1 MNIFKSTALLFV
13 SLLCFSACENDG
25 GGNLDPE
32 PEQPKPTTITL
43 NKTEAFVKVDGQV
56 VLTATV
62 EPESKISELQW
73 TSSDD
78 TVASVDNGIVT
89 ANKLGTATVIAFIDN
104 VIASCKINVVETSVE
119 KITLDKTEISLG
131 VGDTEQLSATVEPE
145 DAENKNIDWYAED
158 ETVAKVKEGLVT
170 ALKAGKTNIVA
181 RIGHVVSKCAVT
193 VTAIPVTGITIEPTT
208 AEISEHETVMLT
220 VTITPANATDK
231 TLDWATDDPKIAT
244 VAQVDGMDNMCV
256 VSGVGAGKT
265 VITAFA
271 ADGELSA
278 SCEVTVK
285 KSETPQAAPK
295 VGDYYYSDGTW
306 SDGGLISMDLDG
318 TNAVWAEN
326 KPAPIAGK
334 TVIGIVF
341 QTDPNRIASSEKE
354 RGFTHGYV
362 VAAKGAHAPVPETPE
377 LEGLTRYSFE
387 GVSCLGACKLA
398 STWYKNIDGWSETN
412 TVLMEYAGR
421 IDRCPAFDWTTTDFQ
436 PTPPVTSSGWFMPA
450 TGQVWDMLANLCG
463 DEVAKYLK
471 ENRTTDYDATYY
483 VSKRIP
489 SCDVLGAF
497 NEKFSMIPKNQREYL
512 KRQTDYYGEASIWT
526 SSIYTP
532 EEAACIFSIGD
543 LDAKQGQGGLIEC
556 MAENMDGMCYARPIL
571 AF

>member
-13 SLLCFSACENDG
+13 SLLCFSACENGG

-32 PEQPKPTTITL
+32 PEQPKQTTITL

-62 EPESKISELQW
+62 EPESKITELQW
-73 TSSDD
+73 TSSDEE
-78 TVASVDNGIVT
+78 VASVDNGVVT
-89 ANKLGTATVIAFIDN
+89 ANKLGSATVIAFIDN

-119 KITLDKTEISLG
+119 KITLDKTEISIS
-131 VGDTEQLSATVEPE
+131 VGDTEQISATVEPE
-145 DAENKNIDWYAED
+145 DAENQNIDWYSED
-158 ETVAKVKEGLVT
+158 ETVATVKGGLVT

-181 RIGHVVSKCAVT
+181 RIGQVESKCAVT
-193 VTAIPVTGITIEPTT
+193 VTNIPVTGISIEPST
-208 AEISEHETVMLT
+208 AEISEYETVMLT

-244 VAQVDGMDNMCV
+244 VAQVDGMENMCV
-256 VSGVGAGKT
+256 VSGMGEGKT

-271 ADGELSA
+271 ADGEISA

-341 QTDPNRIASSEKE
+341 QTDPDRIASTEKE

-362 VAAKGAHAPVPETPE
+362 VAARGAHAENAE
-377 LEGLTRYSFE
+377 LTRYAITE
-387 GVSCLGACKLA
+387 MVSCLGACKIGK
-398 STWYKNIDGWSETN
+398 TWYNNISGWEETN
-412 TVLMEYAGR
+412 TVLQSFAGKTGYV
-421 IDRCPAFDWTTTDFQ
+421 PAFDWTTRDFQ
-436 PTPPVTSSGWFMPA
+436 PTAPVKTSGWFMPA
-450 TGQVWDMLANLCG
+450 TGQVWDMIANLCG
-463 DEVAKYLK
+463 SEVAAYLK
-471 ENRTTDYDATYY
+471 ENRTLEYDATRYISTR
-483 VSKRIP
+483 VSY
-489 SCDVLGAF
+489 DVIAAF
-497 NEKFSMIPKNQREYL
+497 NEKFSQIPDNQREDL
-512 KRQTDYYGEASIWT
+512 KKDNDYYGSCSIWT
-526 SSIYTP
+526 SSTFTP
-532 EEAACIFSIGD
+532 DESACVFSIGD
-543 LDAKQGQGGLIEC
+543 LSAKAGTGGLIEC
-556 MAENMDGMCYARPIL
+556 MEEWMDNTCYARPIL

>member
-13 SLLCFSACENDG
+13 SLLCFSACENGG

-32 PEQPKPTTITL
+32 PEQPKQTTITL

-62 EPESKISELQW
+62 EPESKITELQW

-104 VIASCKINVVETSVE
+104 VIASCKINVVETSAE
-119 KITLDKTEISLG
+119 KITLDKTEISIS
-131 VGDTEQLSATVEPE
+131 VGDTEQISATVEPE
-145 DAENKNIDWYAED
+145 DAENQNIDWYSED
-158 ETVAKVKEGLVT
+158 ETVATVKEGLVT

-181 RIGHVVSKCAVT
+181 RIGHVESKCAVT
-193 VTAIPVTGITIEPTT
+193 VTNIPVIGISIEPSTV
-208 AEISEHETVMLT
+208 EISENETVMLT

-231 TLDWATDDPKIAT
+231 TLDWATDDPEIAT
-244 VAQVDGMDNMCV
+244 VAQVDGMENMCV
-256 VSGVGAGKT
+256 VSGMGEGKT

-271 ADGELSA
+271 ADGEISA

-326 KPAPIAGK
+326 KPAPVAGK

-341 QTDPNRIASSEKE
+341 QTDPDRIASSEKE

-362 VAAKGAHAPVPETPE
+362 VAAKCAHFDNYET
-377 LEGLTRYSFE
+377 TFYSLQ
-387 GVSCLGACKLA
+387 GVDCISPCKVG
-398 STWYKNIDGWSETN
+398 STWYKNLDGWSDTN
-412 TVLMEYAGR
+412 TVLMEYSSIIYQFHVFDLIRDFTPTA
-421 IDRCPAFDWTTTDFQ
+421 PAK
-436 PTPPVTSSGWFMPA
+436 SSGWFLPS
-450 TGQVWDMLANLCG
+450 TGQMWDMVANLCG
-463 DEVAKYLK
+463 NEVAQFLK
-471 ENRTTDYDATYY
+471 ENRTNGYDATYY
-483 VSKRIP
+483 VSTHV
-489 SCDVLGAF
+489 SYDALDAF
-497 NEKFSMIPKNQREYL
+497 NEKFSLIPENQREDL
-512 KRQTDYYGEASIWT
+512 KVDDTYTGSCMIWT
-526 SSIYTP
+526 SSVYTP
-532 EEAACIFSIGD
+532 GEAVCTFSIGNRESRD
-543 LDAKQGQGGLIEC
+543 GKEGSLVECSLDW
-556 MAENMDGMCYARPIL
+556 MDSMHYARYIL

>member
-1 MNIFKSTALLFV
+1 MNILKSTALLFV
-13 SLLCFSACENDG
+13 SLLCFSACENGG

-32 PEQPKPTTITL
+32 PDQPKPTTITL

-78 TVASVDNGIVT
+78 TVASVDNGTVT

-306 SDGGLISMDLDG
+306 SDGGLISMDIDG

-362 VAAKGAHAPVPETPE
+362 VAAKGAHGSEYET
-377 LEGLTRYSFE
+377 TRYSFQ
-387 GVSCLGACKLA
+387 GVDCISPCKVG
-398 STWYKNIDGWSETN
+398 STWYKNIDGWYETN
-412 TVLMEYAGR
+412 HVISEYST
-421 IDRCPAFDWTTTDFQ
+421 ILNQFPAFDWTRDFK
-436 PTPPVTSSGWFMPA
+436 PTAPTKSSGWFLPS
-450 TGQVWDMLANLCG
+450 TGQMWDMVANLCG
-463 DEVAKYLK
+463 SEVAQFLK
-471 ENRTTDYDATYY
+471 ENRTNGYDATYY
-483 VSKRIP
+483 VSTHV
-489 SCDVLGAF
+489 SCDALDNF
-497 NEKFSMIPKNQREYL
+497 NEKFSLIPDNQKEIL
-512 KRQTDYYGEASIWT
+512 KVKDTYRGTCPIWT
-526 SSIYTP
+526 SSVYTP
-532 EEAACIFSIGD
+532 GEAACTFHIGNRESTD
-543 LDAKQGQGGLIEC
+543 GTPGALVEC
-556 MAENMDGMCYARPIL
+556 MADWMDDMCYARFIL